1 MTSGISERAAKWLED
16 RKLCVDTAARL
27 GVRSQGPAIAFPYAK
42 DGRELYAKLRPT
54 DGTKTMRCSPAGVD
68 QTVLWLEDTL
78 KDAEDQ
84 QPDEMLIITEGEPD
98 AIAFAQASQRYV
110 VSMPSGAAATAEG
123 CKAKAERALTVAD
136 GSGKPMLKPDVA
148 RFKRVLVATDCDH
161 DGLLLRQA
169 IVEVIGEEYCWLPT
183 YPAGTKDANDVL
195 QVGGLD
201 AVARL
206 VSASVPVKSDGF
218 LPFPDAEPKKAT
230 KVLSFGMHWL
240 EPHMKLIQ
248 PEFIVVGGQ
257 AGHGKALA
265 LDTPIPTPTG
275 WATMGD
281 LAAGD
286 LVYDEL
292 GVPCR
297 VVAATEVMTGRP
309 CFEVEF
315 ATGEKIIADANHQWL
330 TETVLDRQSREA
342 AARPKM
348 GGPLSRDQSTAR
360 RRPTI
365 KTTAEIAGT
374 LTYGRGGKVNHSIPQ
389 AGPVFGAIRWGGVDP
404 YLLGVWLGDGHSN
417 GNRITA
423 QNDDALHYGAA
434 AIAAGHD
441 VRVVPV
447 TDTAVN
453 ISIDP
458 RRAGRNGV
466 SFGRTLIALGL
477 MGGKRIPEALLRA
490 DVRDRLA
497 LLRGLMDTDGSV
509 RASDRVCEFTST
521 SEVLARGAFDLVAGL
536 GLKPTWL
543 EGDATL
549 NGRVVSRKFRVCF
562 TADVPVFSLARKVAV
577 QMGGRQR
584 RNIGHRIVG
593 CRPVQSVPVR
603 CIQVDSPSRLYL
615 ASRSYIPT
623 HNSTVSQI
631 LLLNLLAQN
640 PGLRASIFH
649 GEGDRA
655 IPIQRAKRF
664 LRYRMFGGSCTTPDQ
679 QAKRDFW
686 LRERLA
692 YIAPPQD
699 QLPTFDWMLWAMEQ
713 QALYRRRNVFMIDP
727 WNEIVHQ
734 RPKGLSTT
742 EYVGE
747 CIVKL
752 KRLADRLGLILIVT
766 HHVTKPQDVKR
777 APSRY
782 DLADSAHWANKADH
796 VLLVWKPHEDE
807 NRTQLEVEKS
817 KDHDTMGRPGRVWVS
832 LNNERFELLPVSN
845 ASEPAAEEDAA

>member
-1 MTSGISERAAKWLED
+1 MTSGISDRAAKWLED

-42 DGRELYAKLRPT
+42 DGRELYAKLRPA
-54 DGTKTMRCSPAGVD
+54 DGTKAMRCSPAGVD
-68 QTVLWLEDTL
+68 QTVLWLEDSL

-206 VSASVPVKSDGF
+206 VSGAVPVKSDGF

-257 AGHGKALA
+257 AGHGK
-265 LDTPIPTPTG
+265 
-275 WATMGD
+275 
-281 LAAGD
+281 
-286 LVYDEL
+286 
-292 GVPCR
+292 
-297 VVAATEVMTGRP
+297 
-309 CFEVEF
+309 
-315 ATGEKIIADANHQWL
+315 
-330 TETVLDRQSREA
+330 
-342 AARPKM
+342 
-348 GGPLSRDQSTAR
+348 
-360 RRPTI
+360 
-365 KTTAEIAGT
+365 
-374 LTYGRGGKVNHSIPQ
+374 
-389 AGPVFGAIRWGGVDP
+389 
-404 YLLGVWLGDGHSN
+404 
-417 GNRITA
+417 
-423 QNDDALHYGAA
+423 
-434 AIAAGHD
+434 
-441 VRVVPV
+441 
-447 TDTAVN
+447 
-453 ISIDP
+453 
-458 RRAGRNGV
+458 
-466 SFGRTLIALGL
+466 
-477 MGGKRIPEALLRA
+477 
-490 DVRDRLA
+490 
-497 LLRGLMDTDGSV
+497 
-509 RASDRVCEFTST
+509 
-521 SEVLARGAFDLVAGL
+521 
-536 GLKPTWL
+536 
-543 EGDATL
+543 
-549 NGRVVSRKFRVCF
+549 
-562 TADVPVFSLARKVAV
+562 
-577 QMGGRQR
+577 
-584 RNIGHRIVG
+584 
-593 CRPVQSVPVR
+593 
-603 CIQVDSPSRLYL
+603 
-615 ASRSYIPT
+615 
-623 HNSTVSQI
+623 STVAQI

-699 QLPTFDWMLWAMEQ
+699 QLPTFEWMLWAMEQ

-807 NRTQLEVEKS
+807 NKTQLEVEKS

-845 ASEPAAEEDAA
+845 ASEPVAEEDAA